1 MARTKRK
8 ARDAIQ
14 AKRALKKQKEAE
26 EQKEQNI
33 CELYDNICE
42 LYDKAVVSTS
52 TVSVKS
58 EQSTQEATQI
68 KEEPIVHPF
77 VRSMWETLRHQTV
90 YLCSAPSTPAQ
101 DNLRAALQAACQEV
115 QNLHVE

>member
-8 ARDAIQ
+8 ARDALQ

-33 CELYDNICE
+33 CELYDN
-42 LYDKAVVSTS
+42 VVGSTY
-52 TVSVKS
+52 TVPVKS
-58 EQSTQEATQI
+58 EPSTQEATQI
-68 KEEPIVHPF
+68 KEEPLVHPF

>member
-33 CELYDNICE
+33 CELYDT
-42 LYDKAVVSTS
+42 AVVSTS
-52 TVSVKS
+52 TVSAKS
-58 EQSTQEATQI
+58 EPSTQEATQI

>member
-26 EQKEQNI
+26 EQKEQ
-33 CELYDNICE
+33 NICE

>member
-8 ARDAIQ
+8 ARDAFQ

-26 EQKEQNI
+26 EHKE
-33 CELYDNICE
+33 L
-42 LYDKAVVSTS
+42 VPTS
-52 TVSVKS
+52 TAVTS
-58 EQSTQEATQI
+58 EPEATQI

-77 VRSMWETLRHQTV
+77 VRSMWETLRHRTV

-115 QNLHVE
+115 QKLHVE